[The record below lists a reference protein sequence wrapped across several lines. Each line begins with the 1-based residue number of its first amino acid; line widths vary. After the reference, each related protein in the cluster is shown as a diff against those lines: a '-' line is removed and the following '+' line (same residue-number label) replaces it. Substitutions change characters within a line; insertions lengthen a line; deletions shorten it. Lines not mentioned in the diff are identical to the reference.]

1 MKKTYVIVQCRELN
15 DPWECDADRTPML
28 VLIDVE
34 PDRLEEFKCYGYEV
48 YVASADGTL
57 ENIQDYDRYE
67 IEIEDDDDDED
78 DEW

>member
-1 MKKTYVIVQCRELN
+1 MKKTYVIVKCRELN
-15 DPWECDADRTPML
+15 DQWECDADRTPML

-34 PDRLEEFKCYGYEV
+34 LDRLEEFKCYGYEV

-57 ENIQDYDRYE
+57 EIIQDYDRYRV
-67 IEIEDDDDDED
+67 DDDDNDED